1 MLTPVCVVSVLI
13 FKFQS
18 DSINTWIYHWSSD
31 VTTLNALNY
40 NLILLIRFL
49 FWFLRSVF
57 CPLNSNLILLI
68 RGRSGVHLWQI
79 HSFKF
84 QSDSI
89 NTPAPSIVDSSISLF
104 KFQSDSIN
112 TTRMS
117 LAMYFFSSFKF
128 QSDSINTGLRPERHQ
143 QIYRT
148 LNSNLILLIRGGSL

>member
-1 MLTPVCVVSVLI
+1 MYTY
-13 FKFQS
+13 
-18 DSINTWIYHWSSD
+18 DRYT
-31 VTTLNALNY
+31 
-40 NLILLIRFL
+40 
-49 FWFLRSVF
+49 
-57 CPLNSNLILLI
+57 PLNSNLILLI
-68 RGRSGVHLWQI
+68 QGAGRPGRSLVW
-79 HSFKF
+79 SFKF

-89 NTPAPSIVDSSISLF
+89 NTIFDGIYNVSKNVF

-112 TTRMS
+112 TTRIS